1 MIATTTDTGRRSR
14 TAAKVAALALLAVL
28 VAFASISAVAAQETR
43 RRILVTNDDGAD
55 STALAALVAHLGK
68 TAEVVVVAP
77 VDDRSFAGRAKTISS
92 GMLRAREIAIAGASA
107 AYSIEGT
114 PVDAVQFGVAALG
127 AERPFDAVVAG
138 INQGAALGSEATS
151 IGVVGAALEAAALG
165 LPAIAVTQDRRAH
178 VFDVSSSLV
187 TALLDAWLAK
197 GLPDGIALSVNVPG
211 AAADRPRG
219 VVVARLGQ
227 PEYVVGG
234 FRKVEGTGATASP
247 APNPRPGDAVPGQLW
262 RIQWDK
268 VRRPERETDL
278 DWYQRGE
285 IVITPLRWDAT
296 ATDAVAPL
304 GEWQIAAPERAQ
316 SQTSP

>member
-1 MIATTTDTGRRSR
+1 
-14 TAAKVAALALLAVL
+14 VV
-28 VAFASISAVAAQETR
+28 
-43 RRILVTNDDGAD
+43 NDDGAD
-55 STALAALVAHLGK
+55 STALAALVARLAE

-77 VDDRSFAGRAKTISS
+77 AADRSFAGRGKTIPS

-114 PVDAVQFGVAALG
+114 PVDAVQFGVVALG
-127 AERPFDAVVAG
+127 AEQPFDAVVAG

-151 IGVVGAALEAAALG
+151 IGVVGAALEAAVLG
-165 LPAIAVTQDRRAH
+165 LPAIAITQDRRAH
-178 VFDVSSSLV
+178 VFDVSSNLV

-197 GLPDGIALSVNVPG
+197 GLPDGVALSVNVPG
-211 AAADRPRG
+211 SAADHPRG

-227 PEYVVGG
+227 PEYTVGG
-234 FRKVEGTGATASP
+234 FRRVGSSDGAASP
-247 APNPRPGDAVPGQLW
+247 AASPRPGDAAPDPRQLW

-285 IVITPLRWDAT
+285 IVVTPLRWDAT
-296 ATDAVAPL
+296 ATDALPAL
-304 GEWQIAAPERAQ
+304 AEWKIAAPERA
-316 SQTSP
+316 TPPAGD